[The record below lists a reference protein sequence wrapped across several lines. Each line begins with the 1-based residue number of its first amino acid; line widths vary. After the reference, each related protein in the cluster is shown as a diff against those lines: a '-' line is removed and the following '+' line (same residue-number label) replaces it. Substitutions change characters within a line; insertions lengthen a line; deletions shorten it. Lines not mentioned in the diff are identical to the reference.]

1 MKIAFFYTIYPI
13 TGGGNV
19 HGYHLAKALSEN
31 GCRLLSMNSDV
42 PFVSYYK
49 RSLINLLRMMYK
61 SDVVYMRVPSLI
73 RPASWL
79 ILRLAK
85 LLNKKIVGELNGPLD
100 ELQFQGYDQ
109 EQIKVAESKLSRF
122 LQPLDHVI
130 TVSPVMQQ
138 YIQKDLDYQKT
149 TVIPNGGKL
158 LNGIGEADAE
168 TRKFFKKLREEFKS
182 ISIWSGTDYPWHG
195 FGVLTELTESV
206 SKDHAFIIV
215 SDAEEVLSR
224 FAGQANIFVFHRMPR
239 EKLQQM
245 IRLSDIGLVI
255 YGDYSWSG
263 IGFYGSS
270 LKFHEY
276 LCAGLSVVTNKA
288 PEIASDQ
295 VFYSEKTNELMD
307 YINHYKPVQH
317 QPTQCRT
324 WDDVAKETMDVLTN
338 LSF

>member
-1 MKIAFFYTIYPI
+1 MKIAFFYTIFPV

-19 HGYHLAKALSEN
+19 HGYHLAKALHEE
-31 GCRLLSMNSDV
+31 GCELYTINSDV
-42 PFVSYYK
+42 PFVHYYK
-49 RSLINLLRMMYK
+49 RSLLNLFRIIYM

-73 RPASWL
+73 RPTNKL
-79 ILRLAK
+79 ILRWAK
-85 LLNKKIVGELNGPLD
+85 LLNRKVVGELNGPLD
-100 ELQFQGYDQ
+100 ELQFQGYDH
-109 EQIKVAESKLSRF
+109 EQIKAAEQKLSRF
-122 LQPLDHVI
+122 LQALDHVI

-138 YIQKDLDYQKT
+138 YIKDKLACQKT
-149 TVIPNGGKL
+149 TVIPNGGEL
-158 LNGIGEADAE
+158 LPGSDQAGEE
-168 TRKFFKKLREEFKS
+168 TRNFFNKLRKEFKS
-182 ISIWSGTDYPWHG
+182 ISIWSGTNYPWHG
-195 FGVLTELTESV
+195 FEVLTALTEGV

-215 SDAEEVLSR
+215 SDAKEVVDR
-224 FAGQANIFVFHRMPR
+224 FGSQSNVFIFHRMPR

-295 VFYSEKTNELMD
+295 VYYSEKVNDLAG
-307 YINHYKPVQH
+307 YINKYKPEQH
-317 QPTQCRT
+317 QTTACRT
-324 WDDVAKETMDVLTN
+324 WTDVAKETIDVLSQ
-338 LSF
+338 L